1 VTSSGS
7 NHIKCERKI
16 IADRIS
22 NVSPS
27 GIRKFFELSSSVED
41 IISLG
46 VGEPDYVTPWYI
58 REAAI
63 QSLENGLTM
72 YTSNQGLIELREA
85 IARQLQERHGL
96 NYDPVTQILITVGVS
111 EGLDLALRTVI
122 NPDEEVIMPD
132 PCYVAYPASTVLSG
146 GIPVRVPITEKND
159 FKLLVED
166 IEQRIT
172 KKTKAILFGYPA
184 NPTGAVMS
192 KEELTQIAEL
202 AKQYN
207 LLVISDEIYERLT
220 YENEHTCVASL
231 PGMQE
236 HTILL
241 NGFSKA
247 FAMTGWRLGYVAAS
261 AEIIEAMTRVHQYT
275 MLCAPIAAQYAALE
289 AVKRESDEVDKM
301 VNDYNHRRRFMVNG
315 LREIGLSCFEPK
327 GAFYAFPSISIT
339 GMESEEFVE
348 KLLMEEK
355 VAAVHGSAFGKH
367 GEGYIRCCYATSLQD
382 IETALERM
390 GRFIK
395 KYRIK

>member
-327 GAFYAFPSISIT
+327 GAFYAFPSISVT

-382 IETALERM
+382 IEIALERM

>member
-63 QSLENGLTM
+63 QSLENGFTM

-96 NYDPVTQILITVGVS
+96 NYDPATQILITVGVS

-327 GAFYAFPSISIT
+327 GAFYAFPSISVT

-382 IETALERM
+382 IEIALERM

>member
-1 VTSSGS
+1 MTSSGS

-63 QSLENGLTM
+63 QSLENGFTM

-96 NYDPVTQILITVGVS
+96 NYDPATQILITVGVS

-327 GAFYAFPSISIT
+327 GAFYAFPSISVT

-382 IETALERM
+382 IEIALERM

>member
-1 VTSSGS
+1 MTTTGS
-7 NHIKCERKI
+7 NRIKTERKI

-22 NVSPS
+22 DVSPS
-27 GIRKFFELSSSVED
+27 GIRKFFELTSSVED

-46 VGEPDYVTPWYI
+46 VGEPDFVTPWHI

-63 QSLENGLTM
+63 HSLEKGLTM
-72 YTSNQGLIELREA
+72 YTANQGIMELREA
-85 IARQLQERHGL
+85 IAKQLQTNYGL
-96 NYDPVTQILITVGVS
+96 NYDPATQILITVGVS

-122 NPDEEVIMPD
+122 NPGDEVIMPD
-132 PCYVAYPASTVLSG
+132 PCYVAYPACTVLSG

-166 IEQRIT
+166 IEPRIT

-192 KEELTQIAEL
+192 KEDMAQIAEL

-207 LLVISDEIYERLT
+207 LLVLSDEVYGRLT
-220 YENEHTCVASL
+220 YENEHTCFASL

-247 FAMTGWRLGYVAAS
+247 FAMTGWRLGYVAAT
-261 AEIIEAMTRVHQYT
+261 AEIIEAMTRIHQYT
-275 MLCAPIAAQYAALE
+275 MLCAPIVAQYAALE
-289 AVKRESDEVDKM
+289 ALKRENDEVTRM

-315 LREIGLSCFEPK
+315 LRDIGLSCFEPK
-327 GAFYAFPSISIT
+327 GAFYTFPSINVT
-339 GMESEEFVE
+339 GMSSEEFAE

-355 VAAVHGSAFGKH
+355 VAVVHGSAFGKY
-367 GEGYIRCCYATSLQD
+367 GEGHIRCCYATSLQD
-382 IETALERM
+382 IEKALERM

-395 KYRIK
+395 KYRIT